1 MPEAKTG
8 NGTSSTSPTEREE
21 NQNETKSP
29 SNVNRGI
36 KGALLAAGLST
47 AVVAAVR
54 AFGSSGD
61 PDAEN
66 GQSSDS
72 PNAERA
78 SRVRGAVEKA
88 SKRGEPALT
97 AGWRAAEETLEP
109 LARTGAR
116 RAGHFIG
123 ERSPDFV
130 RDTLMPPFI
139 KGFNEARKESVSGES
154 ND

>member
-1 MPEAKTG
+1 MPEAKSG
-8 NGTSSTSPTEREE
+8 NGSSSTSPKEQAE
-21 NQNETKSP
+21 NQNERKSP

-36 KGALLAAGLST
+36 KVALLTAGLST
-47 AVVAAVR
+47 AVAAAVR

-66 GQSSDS
+66 GQSSEG
-72 PNAERA
+72 ERS
-78 SRVRGAVEKA
+78 SRVRGAMEKA

-116 RAGHFIG
+116 RAGRYVG

-130 RDTLMPPFI
+130 RETLVPPFI
-139 KGFNEARKESVSGES
+139 KGFNEARNERGSGES
-154 ND
+154 KAA